1 MSKPFQPISDVINT
15 SSSSSKHKT
24 QSFNE
29 IYGEPENFLE
39 IEVRNPL
46 THGYGLN
53 LFTDYEIVCRTNIPA
68 FKREI
73 VKLEEDIV
81 ILLHL
86 KRY

>member
-15 SSSSSKHKT
+15 SPKNKS

-39 IEVRNPL
+39 IEVKNPL

-68 FKREI
+68 FKKRESRI
-73 VKLEEDIV
+73 RR
-81 ILLHL
+81 
-86 KRY
+86 RYSGTRNH